1 MLKTKFV
8 KAATNAITVS
18 AAITTTVVS
27 AASDVSDASD
37 ASAALTVSAAPEKE
51 EPEVCSVC
59 TNTYTAIIRKRI
71 ECKFCHATT
80 CSKCI
85 EQYLIGRHE
94 DAHCLHCR
102 VNYNDTL
109 LYEICTKTYLTS
121 RYFKHRQE
129 VLINREKSKLPGLQ
143 QAAVEVLRRRKIQ
156 QEASKIT
163 NEMKDLKNKRDEK
176 IIEYSHVCKL
186 HYESLKHNEISE
198 HETKMI
204 ALQVESDTYRDMIQD
219 KKLDLYR
226 IRTQQNEPEEK
237 KEEDEEEKKKFIR
250 RCTRDGCQGFL
261 STAWKCGICEWYSC
275 SKCFIPKAKEHNA
288 PHECKQE
295 DVDTADLIKKDSK
308 PCPNCGEFI
317 MKTSGC
323 FAKDTPVMMWNGLTK
338 MSQDI
343 QIGDELVGDDGEKR
357 TVQGTVS
364 GEDMM
369 YEVTQNTAMTYV
381 VNSKHTMVLKF
392 VGDKTIAEEKLSIDA
407 SNTIEI
413 LVEDYMK
420 LSDDT
425 KNKLLGFKYSDM
437 TSLTKDILHTSI
449 TVTEIGQGTY
459 YGWKVDSNHRFLLS
473 DTTTV
478 KNCDQMF
485 CISCQTPFSWNT
497 GKIVTSGPI
506 HNPHYYEWMKRSG
519 AAPLRNP
526 ADVPCGG
533 FPQGWELRR
542 MPYGINKRIASIFYE
557 FHRLCQELQD
567 ISTREYNSHT
577 NMRHTTNTNLF
588 FLVGDYDE
596 KSWGMRL
603 AKQEKQKK
611 RDAEIQ
617 EILAAFR
624 MVAVDIINQVQHYS
638 TEQHRT
644 FTDLPLHIAEPFLV
658 NLQTQIDGLVTM
670 INNANST
677 ISIRYSII
685 IPYIY
690 KHLTKEQH
698 YYNVGT
704 KNVSIKNKASAME
717 EEENKE
723 ESIPI
728 PRRYESFETSDN
740 DTSDDDVELPNI
752 EMQHIILAT
761 LTEKH
766 AITEANKYVHKK

>member
-8 KAATNAITVS
+8 KAATAVTTVS
-18 AAITTTVVS
+18 DTITTTVVS
-27 AASDVSDASD
+27 AASD
-37 ASAALTVSAAPEKE
+37 ASAALTVSAVPEKE

-323 FAKDTPVMMWNGLTK
+323 
-338 MSQDI
+338 
-343 QIGDELVGDDGEKR
+343 
-357 TVQGTVS
+357 
-364 GEDMM
+364 
-369 YEVTQNTAMTYV
+369 
-381 VNSKHTMVLKF
+381 
-392 VGDKTIAEEKLSIDA
+392 
-407 SNTIEI
+407 
-413 LVEDYMK
+413 
-420 LSDDT
+420 
-425 KNKLLGFKYSDM
+425 
-437 TSLTKDILHTSI
+437 
-449 TVTEIGQGTY
+449 
-459 YGWKVDSNHRFLLS
+459 
-473 DTTTV
+473 
-478 KNCDQMF
+478 DQMF

-740 DTSDDDVELPNI
+740 DTSDDDVELPNL

-761 LTEKH
+761 LIEKH
-766 AITEANKYVHKK
+766 AITEANKYLHKK